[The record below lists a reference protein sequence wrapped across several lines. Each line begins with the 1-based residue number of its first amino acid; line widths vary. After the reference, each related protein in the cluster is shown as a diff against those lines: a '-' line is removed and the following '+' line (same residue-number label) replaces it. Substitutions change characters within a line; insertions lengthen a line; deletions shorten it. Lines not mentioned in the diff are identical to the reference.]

1 MKLKVVV
8 IGGAGHIGNAVTRAF
23 LEAGCEVK
31 VTGRRTEAP
40 PNLRGLSIA
49 YLPGD
54 ANTPGQFEKWFEGQ
68 DVVVDAGAPYPL
80 RAFSPIAQGGDPIA
94 EAERRTGQLI
104 DALLK
109 SGARLV
115 YISSFVTRL
124 RTRTKL
130 DQLRTQLSSLV
141 HPYFEVKRLIETR
154 ILDAARRGID
164 AVIVNPTY
172 CVGPWDL
179 RDRQLCLIPLLLRGE
194 VPASVQ
200 QRLNVIDVRDVAA
213 ATLKALELR
222 RYGDP
227 LLLGGHDVRLPDL
240 HGLICKLGGAAPPSY
255 SMPASLAAV
264 TAYGLELLGGLVGQA
279 TPLTS
284 GPTLIATMFDYVATD
299 SALKTMEITPRP
311 LRGSIIDS
319 IAWYRQIGYC

>member
-1 MKLKVVV
+1 MKFKVVV

-23 LEAGCEVK
+23 LDAGCEVK

-54 ANTPGQFEKWFEGQ
+54 ANMPGQFEKWIEGQ
-68 DVVVDAGAPYPL
+68 DVVVDASAPYPL
-80 RAFSPIAQGGDPIA
+80 KVFSPFAQGEDPVA
-94 EAERRTGQLI
+94 EAERRTGRLI
-104 DALLK
+104 EALLK
-109 SGARLV
+109 NGARLI

-124 RTRTKL
+124 RTRTRL
-130 DQLRTQLSSLV
+130 QELWAQVSSLL
-141 HPYFEVKRLIETR
+141 HPYFEVKRLIESR
-154 ILDAARRGID
+154 ILDAARHGLD
-164 AVIVNPTY
+164 TVIVNPTY
-172 CVGPWDL
+172 CLGPWDL

-200 QRLNVIDVRDVAA
+200 QRLNVIDVRDVAV
-213 ATLKALELR
+213 ATLKALELG

-240 HGLICKLGGAAPPSY
+240 YGLICKLGGTAPPTY

-264 TAYGLELLGGLVGQA
+264 SAYGLELLDGFVGRA
-279 TPLTS
+279 TPFAS
-284 GPTLIATMFDYVATD
+284 GPTLIATMFDYVAAD

-311 LRGSIIDS
+311 LRDSIIDS